1 MDLAKIQEQKL
12 KKSGIVIRYDER
24 GNAYVSVPV
33 GQVPLNQF
41 QEWQERCDREFLG
54 NRWACMWTDYL
65 RQKTFDAQAEAEAL
79 RQELA
84 QPQEQEEKSNPL
96 GLLTG

>member
-1 MDLAKIQEQKL
+1 MDLAKLQEKKL
-12 KKSGIVIRYDER
+12 KKSGIIIRYDDN
-24 GNAYVSVPV
+24 GSAFVSVPV
-33 GQVPLNQF
+33 GQVPINQF

-54 NRWACMWTDYL
+54 NRWNCIWTDYL

-84 QPQEQEEKSNPL
+84 QPKEEEQESNPL
-96 GLLTG
+96 GLLNG